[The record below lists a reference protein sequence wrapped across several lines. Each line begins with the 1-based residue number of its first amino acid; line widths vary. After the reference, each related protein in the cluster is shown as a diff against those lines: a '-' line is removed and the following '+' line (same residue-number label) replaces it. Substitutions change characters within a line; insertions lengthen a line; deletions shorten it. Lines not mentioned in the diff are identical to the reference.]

1 MGISRKRAH
10 DKIVE
15 IFKNCGIP
23 GKILDAPAGT
33 GEISKKILDA
43 DFDVYPAD
51 VAPEVFQYPD
61 LMKSEKV
68 DLNYGLPYEDE
79 FFDYILSSDGIEH
92 LEDQYNFIGEC
103 YRILK
108 PNGKILI
115 STPNVLNLKPR
126 ISNVLTGFHLFHTRP
141 QNEVDDYA
149 GGEHINMVNYFD
161 LRINL
166 HRNEFRIILVTTHLY
181 SKTAMFLSFLVPFVY
196 LMTFNSFRRER
207 NNEQRARNREIFRHI
222 LSSDLLYGK
231 KLFLLA
237 EKDEHYLKGNTQRST
252 G

>member
-15 IFKNCGIP
+15 IFKNCGVT

-33 GEISKKILDA
+33 GDISKKILDA
-43 DFDVYPAD
+43 GFEVYPAD
-51 VAPEVFQYPD
+51 LAPEVFQYAD
-61 LMKSEKV
+61 VMRCERV
-68 DLNYGLPYEDE
+68 DLNCNLPYGDE
-79 FFDYILSSDGIEH
+79 FFDYILSSNGIEH
-92 LEDQYNFIGEC
+92 LEDQYNFVREC

-115 STPNVLNLKPR
+115 STPNVLNLKSR
-126 ISNVLTGFHLFHTRP
+126 VSNLLTGFHLFHTRP

-149 GGEHINMVNYFD
+149 GGGHINVANYFD

-166 HRNEFRIILVTTHLY
+166 HRNGFRIISVTTHLY

-196 LMTFNSFRRER
+196 LMTLNSFRTER
-207 NNEQRARNREIFRHI
+207 NNEQRTRNREIFRHI

-237 EKDEHYLKGNTQRST
+237 EKDEHFLKGHTQRSA